1 MKCNQNE
8 KRIAVLFLSVC
19 IFCFFFV
26 FAFLYL
32 QKGSP
37 RLEFA
42 KTQLEIYTIKK
53 KNALLQLIENVLNK
67 SRSKYVH

>member
-1 MKCNQNE
+1 MKCNRNE

-19 IFCFFFV
+19 IFGGFFFV

-53 KNALLQLIENVLNK
+53 NALLQLIENVLNK

>member
-1 MKCNQNE
+1 MKCNRNE

-19 IFCFFFV
+19 IFWGFFV

-53 KNALLQLIENVLNK
+53 NALLHLIENVLNK

>member
-1 MKCNQNE
+1 MKCNRNE

-19 IFCFFFV
+19 FFWFFFV

-53 KNALLQLIENVLNK
+53 NPTVTANRECFEEVKF
-67 SRSKYVH
+67 